1 MANTQNKEWRLLGR
15 SGLRVSP
22 ICLGVMMFGD
32 RTEEKEAAAI
42 VDSAREAGIN
52 FVDTADAYANGG
64 SEKMLGKLIAADR
77 ERWIVATKIA
87 NQVGT
92 EPNDRG
98 TSLRWLIREC
108 DNSLKRL
115 GTDWIDLY
123 YLHKDDADT
132 PMEETVAG
140 LDQLMRAGKVRYFGL
155 SNFRGWRIAQMVAT
169 CKAMGVRPPIA
180 CQPCYNLMDRTAEME
195 IIPASIENGI
205 GVVPY
210 SPLARGVLT
219 AKYQPGAAP
228 PADTR
233 AGRNDRRIMQTEFRP
248 ESVAIAKQLETYA
261 REHGTSPAHL
271 ALGWVL
277 NNALVTSV
285 IAGPRTLAQWQDY
298 LAAMGRTFTAED
310 EAFMGALVAAG
321 HPSTPGYVD
330 PAYPVTGRRARI
342 G

>member
-1 MANTQNKEWRLLGR
+1 MMEYRLLGR

-22 ICLGVMMFGD
+22 LCLGVMMFGD

-42 VDSAREAGIN
+42 VDSAREAGVN
-52 FVDTADAYANGG
+52 FVDTADAYAGG
-64 SEKMLGKLIAADR
+64 KSERMLGQLIQHDR
-77 ERWIVATKIA
+77 DRWIVATKIA

-92 EPNDRG
+92 LPNDRG

-108 DNSLKRL
+108 DNSLKQL

-140 LDQLMRAGKVRYFGL
+140 LDHLMRAGKVRYWGL
-155 SNFRGWRIAQMVAT
+155 SNFRGYRIAQMLAT
-169 CKAMGVRPPIA
+169 CKRMGVRPPIA
-180 CQPCYNLMDRTAEME
+180 CQPCYNLMDRTAEVE
-195 IIPASIENGI
+195 IIPASVENGI

-219 AKYQPGAAP
+219 AKYKPGEAP
-228 PADTR
+228 PAETR

-248 ESVAIAKQLETYA
+248 ESVAIAKQLEAYA
-261 REHGTSPAHL
+261 AKQGTSPGHL

-277 NNALVTSV
+277 NNAQVTSV

-298 LAAMGRTFTAED
+298 LVGMQRGFTAAD
-310 EAFMGALVAAG
+310 EVFMDKLVPPG
-321 HPSTPGYVD
+321 HASTPGYTD
-330 PAYPVTGRRARI
+330 PAYPVTGRAARI